1 MNDMQTPV
9 WELTGMTG
17 TEPGLLKLSKEV
29 LSFETAQG
37 VRFTCPVT
45 QLADVKWP
53 WYSFHCALN
62 LNANGAKYRLSF
74 ARPNGA
80 AAAWRPASAAQ
91 GVLDLSGA
99 SKTGKAWRA
108 EHDKR

>member
-1 MNDMQTPV
+1 MSDMRTPV
-9 WELTGMTG
+9 WELIGMTG
-17 TEPGLLKLSKEV
+17 NEPGLLKLLNGV

-37 VRFTCPVT
+37 VRFTCPVS

-53 WYSFHCALN
+53 WYSFNCALN
-62 LNANGAKYRLSF
+62 LNANGAKFRLSF

-80 AAAWRPASAAQ
+80 AAAWLPSSAAQ
-91 GVLDLSGA
+91 GILDLGGA

-108 EHDKR
+108 ELDKK